1 LFTVLLP
8 HAMGRPNMPLLDL
21 QGRPP
26 IGLDTLLRP
35 GDLVIGFPDWWRAV
49 GRMLARLPKGI
60 VGIT

>member
-1 LFTVLLP
+1 
-8 HAMGRPNMPLLDL
+8 MGRPNLPLLDL

-49 GRMLARLPKGI
+49 GRMLTRLPKGI